1 MTDKRSEILVGVDG
15 SEPSLRAA
23 EWAAAD
29 AAATGVSVTVCYV
42 SDVSPL
48 ADVPLPQDVR
58 QAARAY
64 GHRMVDRARV
74 RIRQTA
80 PVDATGEVVN
90 GNAAAE
96 LIRRAAGAEQVVLG
110 SRGTGG
116 FERLVLGSVGAE
128 VAAHA
133 PCPVVVV
140 RGERHDRHEVVVGVD
155 ESDRSHHA
163 LEYAFQYAA
172 RHGRRVH
179 AVQAVHAVH
188 DRAALLPMP
197 PVSARD
203 WVAPNQDL
211 TARELLADAV
221 APWAQKYP
229 AVEVETTV
237 VEASAAWALVQAS
250 KGAVLVVVGSRG
262 HGGFAG
268 LLLGSVSQ
276 ALLRHADCPVA
287 VVR

>member
-1 MTDKRSEILVGVDG
+1 MTDTKPEILVGVDG

-23 EWAAAD
+23 EWAATD
-29 AAATGVSVTVCYV
+29 AAAAGLAVRVCYV
-42 SDVSPL
+42 NDVSAL
-48 ADVPLPQDVR
+48 AEVPMPQEFR
-58 QAARAY
+58 RSAHAY
-64 GHRMVDRARV
+64 GHRMVDRALV
-74 RIRQTA
+74 RIRHVA
-80 PVDATGEVVN
+80 PVDATGEIAD
-90 GNAAAE
+90 GNPAAE

-110 SRGTGG
+110 SRGAGG

-133 PCPVVVV
+133 PGPVVVV

-155 ESDRSHHA
+155 SSDRGHHA

-172 RHGRRVH
+172 RHGGRVH
-179 AVQAVHAVH
+179 ALHAVH
-188 DRAALLPMP
+188 ERVVAAPMP

-203 WVAPNQDL
+203 WTGPDPRGSAQDL
-211 TARELLADAV
+211 VTDAV
-221 APWAQKYP
+221 VPWALKYP
-229 AVEVETTV
+229 AVEVEITV
-237 VEASAAWALVQAS
+237 VDASAAWALVQAS
-250 KGAVLVVVGSRG
+250 KGAALVVVGSRG
-262 HGGFAG
+262 HGGFTG

>member
-1 MTDKRSEILVGVDG
+1 MTDSGSRVLVGVDG

-29 AAATGVSVTVCYV
+29 AAAAGLKLTVCYV
-42 SDVSPL
+42 SDVLVL
-48 ADVPLPQDVR
+48 ADVPLPREGR

-64 GHRMVDRARV
+64 GHRVLDGALV
-74 RIRQTA
+74 RIRQAA
-80 PVDATGEVVN
+80 PVDAAGEVVD
-90 GNAAAE
+90 GNPAAE
-96 LIRRAAGAEQVVLG
+96 LIRRASGAEQVVLG
-110 SRGTGG
+110 SRGAGG

-140 RGERHDRHEVVVGVD
+140 RGGRHERHEVVVGVD
-155 ESDRSHHA
+155 ASERSHRV
-163 LEYAFQYAA
+163 LEYAFPYAA
-172 RHGRRVH
+172 RHGGRIH
-179 AVQAVHAVH
+179 AVHAVH
-188 DRAALLPMP
+188 GGVAPLPMP

-203 WVAPNQDL
+203 WEVPEQGL

-221 APWAQKYP
+221 APWALKYP

-237 VEASAAWALVQAS
+237 VDGSAAWALVQAS
-250 KGAVLVVVGSRG
+250 KGATLVVVGSRG
-262 HGGFAG
+262 HGGFTG

>member
-1 MTDKRSEILVGVDG
+1 MAGTRPEVLVGVDG

-29 AAATGVSVTVCYV
+29 AATAGLRVTVCFV
-42 SDVSPL
+42 SDASAL
-48 ADVPLPQDVR
+48 ADVPLPQELL

-64 GHRMVDRARV
+64 GRRMVDRALV
-74 RIRQTA
+74 RIRQVA
-80 PVDATGEVVN
+80 PVDAAGEVAN
-90 GNAAAE
+90 GNPAAE
-96 LIRRAAGAEQVVLG
+96 LIRRAATAEQIVLG
-110 SRGTGG
+110 SRGAGG

-140 RGERHDRHEVVVGVD
+140 RGDENERHEVVVGVD
-155 ESDRSHHA
+155 ASDRSQHA
-163 LEYAFQYAA
+163 VEYAFLYAT
-172 RHGRRVH
+172 RHGSSVH
-179 AVQAVHAVH
+179 AVHAVH
-188 DRAALLPMP
+188 DRPMPLPMP
-197 PVSARD
+197 PVPAGDRVPSAHHL
-203 WVAPNQDL
+203 P
-211 TARELLADAV
+211 ARELLADAV
-221 APWAQKYP
+221 APWALKYP
-229 AVEVETTV
+229 AVEVEITV
-237 VEASAAWALVQAS
+237 VDGSAAWALVQAS
-250 KGAVLVVVGSRG
+250 KGAALVVVGSRG